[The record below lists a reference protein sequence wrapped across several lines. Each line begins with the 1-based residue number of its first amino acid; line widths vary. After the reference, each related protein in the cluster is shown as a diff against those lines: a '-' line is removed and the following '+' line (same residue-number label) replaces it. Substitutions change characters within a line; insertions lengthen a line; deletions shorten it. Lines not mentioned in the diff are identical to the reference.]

1 MLRVMRFEPAYRNAS
16 GRILAQTMNSQIPSI
31 HLVMRSGGMGLD
43 VEALEDM
50 ARRCRV
56 NIVKMTHAAKSGH
69 PGGSLSSIDILSGLY
84 GTQMRVDPEDP
95 EWPDRDRFIMS
106 KGHASPA
113 VYSIL
118 HEIGYITEDDMMSF
132 RELGSV
138 CQGHVDMKWTDGV
151 DFSAGSL
158 GMGLSFGLGCS
169 LAARMDDSE
178 RNIWVMLG
186 DGEIQEGE
194 VWEAFMAADFHSAG
208 NLKVIV
214 DRNRIQNDDFVNVQ
228 MEVGDVAA
236 KLASFGWAV
245 KEIDGHS
252 MIDILEALELASK
265 HDTGPAAIVANTV
278 KGKGVSFMEDNPS
291 FHGMAPNDEQLDLAL
306 EELS

>member
-1 MLRVMRFEPAYRNAS
+1 MSMR
-16 GRILAQTMNSQIPSI
+16 T
-31 HLVMRSGGMGLD
+31 GGMGLD
-43 VEALEDM
+43 VPELEEM

-56 NIVKMTHAAKSGH
+56 NIVKMTHAANSGH
-69 PGGSLSSIDILSGLY
+69 PGGSLSAIDLLSGLY
-84 GTQMRVDPEDP
+84 GTKMRINPHDPN
-95 EWPDRDRFIMS
+95 WSDRDRFIMS

-118 HEIGYITEDDMMSF
+118 NEVGYIDENDMMSF

-158 GMGLSFGLGCS
+158 GMGLSFGIGCA
-169 LAARMDDSE
+169 LAARMDGSE
-178 RNIWVMLG
+178 RTIWVMLG

-194 VWEAFMAADFHSAG
+194 VWEAFMAADFHSIG

-214 DRNRIQNDDFVNVQ
+214 DKNGIQNDDFVNIQ
-228 MEVGDVAA
+228 MEVGDVAN
-236 KLASFGWAV
+236 KIKSFGWEV
-245 KEIDGHS
+245 KQIDGHS
-252 MIDILEALELASK
+252 MSEVIEALDWASS
-265 HDTGPAAIVANTV
+265 HDSGPAAIVANTI
-278 KGKGVSFMEDNPS
+278 KGKGVSFMENNPAYHGKAPDDN
-291 FHGMAPNDEQLDLAL
+291 ELLIAL

>member
-1 MLRVMRFEPAYRNAS
+1 MRN
-16 GRILAQTMNSQIPSI
+16 
-31 HLVMRSGGMGLD
+31 GGMGLD
-43 VEALEDM
+43 LDALEDM
-50 ARRCRV
+50 ARRCRI
-56 NIVKMTHAAKSGH
+56 NIVRMTHAANSGH
-69 PGGSLSSIDILSGLY
+69 PGGSLSAIDILAALY
-84 GTQMRVDPEDP
+84 GTQMRIDPEDAN
-95 EWPDRDRFIMS
+95 WSDRDRFIMS

-118 HEIGYITEDDMMSF
+118 NEIGYISEYDMMSF

-158 GMGLSFGLGCS
+158 GMGLSFGLGCA
-169 LAARMDDSE
+169 LAARLDDSD
-178 RNIWVMLG
+178 RNVWVMLG

-194 VWEAFMAADFHSAG
+194 VWEAFMAADFHSLG
-208 NLKVIV
+208 NLKVII
-214 DRNRIQNDDFVNVQ
+214 DRNRIQNDDFVHLQ

-236 KLASFGWAV
+236 KISSFGWDV

-252 MIDILEALELASK
+252 MQEVVDALEWAESNK
-265 HDTGPAAIVANTV
+265 SRPVAIVAKTV
-278 KGKGVSFMEDNPS
+278 KGKGVSFMEDNPA
-291 FHGMAPNDEQLDLAL
+291 FHGKAPNDEELAIAL

>member
-1 MLRVMRFEPAYRNAS
+1 MRN
-16 GRILAQTMNSQIPSI
+16 
-31 HLVMRSGGMGLD
+31 GGMGLD
-43 VEALEDM
+43 LDALEDM
-50 ARRCRV
+50 ARRCRI
-56 NIVKMTHAAKSGH
+56 NIVRMTHAANSGH
-69 PGGSLSSIDILSGLY
+69 PGGSLSAIDILAALY
-84 GTQMRVDPEDP
+84 GTQMRIDPEDAN
-95 EWPDRDRFIMS
+95 WSDRDRFIMS

-118 HEIGYITEDDMMSF
+118 NEIGYISEYDMMSF

-158 GMGLSFGLGCS
+158 GMGLSFGLGCA
-169 LAARMDDSE
+169 LAARLDDSD
-178 RNIWVMLG
+178 RNVWVMLG

-194 VWEAFMAADFHSAG
+194 VWEAFMAADFHSLG
-208 NLKVIV
+208 NLKVII
-214 DRNRIQNDDFVNVQ
+214 DRNRIQNDDFVHLQ

-236 KLASFGWAV
+236 KISSFGWDV

-252 MIDILEALELASK
+252 MQEVVDALEWAESNK
-265 HDTGPAAIVANTV
+265 SRPVAIVANTV
-278 KGKGVSFMEDNPS
+278 KGKGVSFMEDNPA
-291 FHGMAPNDEQLDLAL
+291 FHGKAPNDEELDIAL

>member
-1 MLRVMRFEPAYRNAS
+1 
-16 GRILAQTMNSQIPSI
+16 MNSQTPSI
-31 HLVMRSGGMGLD
+31 HLIMRSGGMGLD

-84 GTQMRVDPEDP
+84 GTQMRIDPDDSD
-95 EWPDRDRFIMS
+95 WADRDRFIMS

-118 HEIGYITEDDMMSF
+118 HEVGYISEDDLMSF
-132 RELGSV
+132 RSLGSV

-158 GMGLSFGLGCS
+158 GMGLSFGLGCA
-169 LAARMDDSE
+169 LAARMDGSN
-178 RNIWVMLG
+178 RKVWVMLG

-194 VWEAFMAADFHSAG
+194 VWEALMAADFHAIG
-208 NLKVIV
+208 NLKVII
-214 DRNRIQNDDFVNVQ
+214 DRNRIQNDDFVHLQ

-236 KLASFGWAV
+236 KLESFGWTV
-245 KEIDGHS
+245 REIDGHS
-252 MIDILEALELASK
+252 MSDVVEALSWASSNNS
-265 HDTGPAAIVANTV
+265 GPVAIVANTI

-291 FHGMAPNDEQLDLAL
+291 FHGKAPDDEELIQAL